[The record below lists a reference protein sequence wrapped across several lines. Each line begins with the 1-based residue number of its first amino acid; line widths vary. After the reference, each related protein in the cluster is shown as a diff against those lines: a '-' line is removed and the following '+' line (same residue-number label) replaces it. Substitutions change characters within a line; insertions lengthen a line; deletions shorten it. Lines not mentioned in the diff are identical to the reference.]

1 MSDVETYFVKKK
13 KLSKNLFLCNTLVG
27 NEKSSKND
35 SFEMHMLQG
44 VLNDDKTRKV
54 QQKKARLVTNFC
66 SSKLFGIVLICYPEI
81 GSYQASTF

>member
-1 MSDVETYFVKKK
+1 
-13 KLSKNLFLCNTLVG
+13 
-27 NEKSSKND
+27 
-35 SFEMHMLQG
+35 MHMLQG

-81 GSYQASTF
+81 GSYQAGTF

>member
-1 MSDVETYFVKKK
+1 
-13 KLSKNLFLCNTLVG
+13 
-27 NEKSSKND
+27 
-35 SFEMHMLQG
+35 MHMLQG

-66 SSKLFGIVLICYPEI
+66 NSKLFGIVLICYPEI